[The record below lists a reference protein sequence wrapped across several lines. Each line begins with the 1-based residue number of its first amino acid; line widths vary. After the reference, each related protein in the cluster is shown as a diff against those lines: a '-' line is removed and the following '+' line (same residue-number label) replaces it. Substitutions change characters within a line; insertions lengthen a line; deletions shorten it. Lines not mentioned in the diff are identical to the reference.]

1 MKQTTNKPRR
11 SNLVVDLPQITGK
24 GKKRT
29 MENTRILV
37 GNFQGLLK
45 QSMEGLKHQPDTNEK
60 PEWRWF
66 LNVSTVNSSIAGH
79 VLNELGIRYTI
90 AQPEFPDIK
99 NPTYDVSSYSL
110 VGYQVSCGL
119 AEYECLRELGKIMQP
134 YFVILKK
141 KNNKYLFGFT
151 FYPHP

>member
-1 MKQTTNKPRR
+1 MKQTTTNKPRG
-11 SNLVVDLPQITGK
+11 SLLVNLPQITGK

-45 QSMEGLKHQPDTNEK
+45 QLMEGLKHQPDTNEK
-60 PEWRWF
+60 PEWRWI

-79 VLNELGIRYTI
+79 VLNELGIQCIT

-99 NPTYDVSSYSL
+99 NPTCDVDSCSL
-110 VGYQVSCGL
+110 VGYQAFCVL
-119 AEYECLRELGKIMQP
+119 AEWECLREVGKIMQP
-134 YFVILKK
+134 YFVILI
-141 KNNKYLFGFT
+141 
-151 FYPHP
+151 